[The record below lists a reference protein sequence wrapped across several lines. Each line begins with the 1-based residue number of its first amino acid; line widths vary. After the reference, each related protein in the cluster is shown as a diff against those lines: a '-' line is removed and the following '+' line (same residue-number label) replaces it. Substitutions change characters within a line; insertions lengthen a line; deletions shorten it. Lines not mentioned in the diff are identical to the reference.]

1 MMNLTSPSQVKA
13 WCIDNEFH
21 PNRTL
26 GQNFLIDKNILD
38 SIVAVSGVTPQ
49 SRVLEIG
56 PGLGVLTQALLA
68 TGAEVVAVEK
78 DSRLA
83 QRLAGALEHPAKL
96 QVHCADALELP
107 LDSFLATGALASGL
121 AEKSCV
127 SEPYFDCCVSNLPY
141 SVGTRILINLVRHP
155 LGPARITIL
164 VQTEV
169 AERLAAQENH
179 EARGLAGVWTQ
190 LDYEVRLVRTVH
202 ASCFWPRPEVGS
214 TVVHLQRK
222 PSALSPAERCWFYA
236 LTRSAFLHRRKQIGS
251 TLRKATAPIGCEE
264 AEVLSRFE
272 EAHID
277 PKRRAETLTHAEWC
291 TLTRIY
297 AARCGELHQ
306 AEGDYVV

>member
-26 GQNFLIDKNILD
+26 GQNFLIDRNILD
-38 SIVAVSGVTPQ
+38 AIIAVSGITPQ

-56 PGLGVLTQALLA
+56 PGLGVLTQGLLVA
-68 TGAEVVAVEK
+68 GAEVVAVEK

-83 QRLAGALEHPAKL
+83 QRLAAALEHPAKL

-107 LDSFLATGALASGL
+107 LDTFLATGSCAGETAERAGASD
-121 AEKSCV
+121 
-127 SEPYFDCCVSNLPY
+127 PYFDCCVSNLPY

-169 AERLAAQENH
+169 AERLAAPENH

-190 LDYEVRLVRTVH
+190 LDYDVRLVRVVQ

-214 TVVHLQRK
+214 MVVHLSRK
-222 PSALSPAERCWFYA
+222 PALLSACERVWFYA
-236 LTRSAFLHRRKQIGS
+236 LTRCAFLHRRKQIGA
-251 TLRKATAPIGCEE
+251 TLRRARAPIGCEE
-264 AEVLSRFE
+264 AEILSRFE
-272 EAHID
+272 AAHID
-277 PKRRAETLTHAEWC
+277 PKRRAETLTNAEWYA
-291 TLTRIY
+291 LTRIY

-306 AEGDYVV
+306 AEADYVV

>member
-121 AEKSCV
+121 TEKSCV

-190 LDYEVRLVRTVH
+190 LDYEVRLVR
-202 ASCFWPRPEVGS
+202 
-214 TVVHLQRK
+214 LQSSHSELR
-222 PSALSPAERCWFYA
+222 SPAGSYGACLVFLAASGSGVDSRPS
-236 LTRSAFLHRRKQIGS
+236 SAQAVRAFASGAVLVLCLDAQCFSASPQADRLDSAQSDCADRMRRG
-251 TLRKATAPIGCEE
+251 GG
-264 AEVLSRFE
+264 AESF
-272 EAHID
+272 
-277 PKRRAETLTHAEWC
+277 
-291 TLTRIY
+291 
-297 AARCGELHQ
+297 
-306 AEGDYVV
+306 

>member
-38 SIVAVSGVTPQ
+38 AIVAVSGVTPH

-56 PGLGVLTQALLA
+56 PGLGVLTQGLLA
-68 TGAEVVAVEK
+68 TGATVVAVEK

-83 QRLAGALEHPAKL
+83 QRLAAALENPAKL
-96 QVHCADALELP
+96 HVNCADALEIP
-107 LDSFLATGALASGL
+107 LDSFLATGSLADALPG
-121 AEKSCV
+121 ETNV
-127 SEPYFDCCVSNLPY
+127 SAPYFDCCVSNLPY

-155 LGPARITIL
+155 LGPSRITIL

-169 AERLAAQENH
+169 AERLAAQEND

-190 LDYEVRLVRTVH
+190 LDYDVRLVRAVQ

-222 PSALSPAERCWFYA
+222 PSLLSQTERQWFYA
-236 LTRSAFLHRRKQIGS
+236 LTRCAFLHRRKQVGS
-251 TLRKATAPIGCEE
+251 TLRKAVAPIGCDETE
-264 AEVLSRFE
+264 TLSRFE
-272 EAHID
+272 AAQID

-291 TLTRIY
+291 ALSRIY

-306 AEGDYVV
+306 AEADYVV